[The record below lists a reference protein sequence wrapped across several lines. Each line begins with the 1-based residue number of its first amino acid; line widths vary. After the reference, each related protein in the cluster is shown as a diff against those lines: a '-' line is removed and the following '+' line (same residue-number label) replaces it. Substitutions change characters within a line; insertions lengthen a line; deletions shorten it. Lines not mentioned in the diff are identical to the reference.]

1 MYQPSSE
8 RALSVVPQSSREPSL
23 PPFPAFLAMTEAT
36 ARERTKTRIRDLMV
50 LLVVED

>member
-8 RALSVVPQSSREPSL
+8 RALSVVPQSSRDPSL
-23 PPFPAFLAMTEAT
+23 PAFLAMTEVT
-36 ARERTKTRIRDLMV
+36 ARERTKTIIRDLMV